1 MSLARA
7 RRASRII
14 TFTSLITGAWFASV
28 RRSEIVSSSSARRT
42 RSLPRRS
49 VACTSGGDSDCA
61 DRIAAWISA
70 AGAAT
75 SFTRRPYAQQSSSIT
90 VGSGGS
96 SATTSS
102 SLAALTPTG
111 NRQCSS
117 RYLGESRCA
126 SGPAAAARRS
136 APVRGGS
143 DAPAAGAAGV
153 SKAGSGFGRE
163 AAGAAAWA
171 PISSGRGIWLIS
183 GSRLSRRRR
192 RQHAIDLRLQALQ
205 PVALALEQGVR
216 LLVGKRD
223 VGREEDGDLGALA
236 GDAVALKQIPEQRQ
250 VLEERHPA
258 LDDLLRLADQPADHH
273 RVPGLDDRARFRLA
287 SRDDGSVL
295 RRGYCLLRQRTHLLQ

>member
-1 MSLARA
+1 
-7 RRASRII
+7 
-14 TFTSLITGAWFASV
+14 
-28 RRSEIVSSSSARRT
+28 
-42 RSLPRRS
+42 
-49 VACTSGGDSDCA
+49 
-61 DRIAAWISA
+61 
-70 AGAAT
+70 
-75 SFTRRPYAQQSSSIT
+75 T

-96 SATTSS
+96 SATTSRS
-102 SLAALTPTG
+102 PAALKPTG

-143 DAPAAGAAGV
+143 DASAAGAAGV
-153 SKAGSGFGRE
+153 SKAGSGSRRG
-163 AAGAAAWA
+163 AGGAAARA

-236 GDAVALKQIPEQRQ
+236 GGAVALKQVHVHRPGP
-250 VLEERHPA
+250 EERDPA
-258 LDDLLRLADQPADHH
+258 
-273 RVPGLDDRARFRLA
+273 V
-287 SRDDGSVL
+287 
-295 RRGYCLLRQRTHLLQ
+295 

>member
-61 DRIAAWISA
+61 DR
-70 AGAAT
+70 
-75 SFTRRPYAQQSSSIT
+75 
-90 VGSGGS
+90 
-96 SATTSS
+96 
-102 SLAALTPTG
+102 
-111 NRQCSS
+111 
-117 RYLGESRCA
+117 
-126 SGPAAAARRS
+126 
-136 APVRGGS
+136 
-143 DAPAAGAAGV
+143 GAAGV

-163 AAGAAAWA
+163 AAGAGAWA
-171 PISSGRGIWLIS
+171 PISSGRGILLIS

-223 VGREEDGDLGALA
+223 VRREEDGDLGALA
-236 GDAVALKQIPEQRQ
+236 GDAVALEQVPEQRQ
-250 VLEERHPA
+250 VLEEGHPA
-258 LDDLLRLADQPADHH
+258 LDDLFRLADQPADHH
-273 RVPGLDDRARFRLA
+273 RVPGLDD
-287 SRDDGSVL
+287 
-295 RRGYCLLRQRTHLLQ
+295 